1 MTTAVVKFLSSFL
14 HTHGCTHTHTHA
26 HAHAHLQAKL
36 GSVSTGTM
44 EASAGHHLSSLSSE
58 QRLRDLEL
66 ELAQTKLALVE
77 AQCKNQELEHK
88 VDELHSGHSSTKGH
102 NRLYPFKKK

>member
-1 MTTAVVKFLSSFL
+1 MHA
-14 HTHGCTHTHTHA
+14 HTHTHI
-26 HAHAHLQAKL
+26 QAKL

-66 ELAQTKLALVE
+66 ELAETKLALVE